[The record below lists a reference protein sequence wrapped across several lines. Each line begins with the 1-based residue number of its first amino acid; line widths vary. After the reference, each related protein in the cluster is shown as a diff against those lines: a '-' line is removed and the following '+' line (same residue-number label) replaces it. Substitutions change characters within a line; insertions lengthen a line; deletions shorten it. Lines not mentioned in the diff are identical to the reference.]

1 MHWCISP
8 AFVEKATQF
17 VQILE
22 ILRIGLTP
30 PKVQARNLKNRPKVA
45 QVIWIFQVRKLILA
59 TDFRRVNIGIFNE
72 EPQGGVWMEIGG
84 IGSNEGGGCLPKGRN
99 RFVILVHCHD
109 EAVYFVVC
117 PHEGEDITIVSVG
130 YRDITSRLSN
140 SIPCQVRCANTSQN
154 PPTGGVDRRIQNCN

>member
-1 MHWCISP
+1 MRCIVLTAPAYQRQFNDQSPGVRRMSIANIGEEMDLFASSKQADAQAMHWCISP

-30 PKVQARNLKNRPKVA
+30 PKVQARNLKIRPKVA
-45 QVIWIFQVRKLILA
+45 QVVWILQVRKLILA

-84 IGSNEGGGCLPKGRN
+84 I
-99 RFVILVHCHD
+99 
-109 EAVYFVVC
+109 
-117 PHEGEDITIVSVG
+117 
-130 YRDITSRLSN
+130 
-140 SIPCQVRCANTSQN
+140 
-154 PPTGGVDRRIQNCN
+154 